1 MPNQNS
7 DIYKHVGKKLI
18 EFEIKLDT
26 IKLIVDADCRE
37 TEFADRLRRL
47 LRSSVDKF
55 LVHRLINQVIDS
67 GIVSVTP
74 SPYPAT
80 RIIKPIEEEQNLML
94 ESQYGECELPW
105 VDEI

>member
-1 MPNQNS
+1 MLSQNN
-7 DIYKHVGKKLI
+7 DIYKHIGKKLI
-18 EFEIKLDT
+18 EFEIKLDP

-37 TEFADRLRRL
+37 SEFADRLRRL
-47 LRSSVDKF
+47 VRSSIDKF
-55 LVHRLINQVIDS
+55 LVHRLITHIIDS

-80 RIIKPIEEEQNLML
+80 RIIKPIEEEQNLLL
-94 ESQYGECELPW
+94 EAQYGECELPW